1 MKKDDG
7 PQGTCYIN
15 IFNGVFKK
23 DLGTMKA
30 MDPYVKLFIGGKM
43 IKQTKTATRAG
54 KTPKW
59 NELIEYKVT
68 DLDETVEFKAYDD
81 DIGTDAPIGSGS
93 AKLSKFCPAGI

>member
-30 MDPYVKLFIGGKM
+30 AMDPYVKLFIGGKM
-43 IKQTKTATRAG
+43 IK
-54 KTPKW
+54 
-59 NELIEYKVT
+59 
-68 DLDETVEFKAYDD
+68 
-81 DIGTDAPIGSGS
+81 
-93 AKLSKFCPAGI
+93 